1 MQVLSGTIRRAVG
14 DHVYPAPLDGRT
26 IGCFA
31 IVEAADA
38 AGDAPRSPFRHR
50 IPRTGPRLADVSRS
64 AGYCAPVVP

>member
-1 MQVLSGTIRRAVG
+1 MG
-14 DHVYPAPLDGRT
+14 DHVYQAPLDGRT

-38 AGDAPRSPFRHR
+38 AGDAPHSPHSPFGHR

>member
-14 DHVYPAPLDGRT
+14 DHVYQAPLDGRT

-38 AGDAPRSPFRHR
+38 AGDAPHSPFGHR